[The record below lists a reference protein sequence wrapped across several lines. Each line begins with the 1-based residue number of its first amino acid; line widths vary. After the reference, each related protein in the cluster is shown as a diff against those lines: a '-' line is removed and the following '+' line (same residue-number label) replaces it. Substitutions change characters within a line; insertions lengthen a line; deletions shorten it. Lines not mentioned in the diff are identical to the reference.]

1 MRGLYIYIED
11 SKHQLLTRTLSSIFD
26 YESPVDHIVDGI
38 FYTIAFI
45 LAPSVFGAN
54 FNTLILSLLVLSVN
68 FTFMVCFTSV
78 ENLKVRDQ
86 YLTSSQCHSLSNS
99 LLMMN
104 HPALFIHS
112 TTLFSLLNR
121 GLFAS

>member
-26 YESPVDHIVDGI
+26 YELPVDHIVDGI

-45 LAPSVFGAN
+45 LAPSVFGADI
-54 FNTLILSLLVLSVN
+54 NTLILSLLVISVN
-68 FTFMVCFTSV
+68 FTFMICFMSA

-86 YLTSSQCHSLSNS
+86 YLTSSQYHLLSNS
-99 LLMMN
+99 LLTKN
-104 HPALFIHS
+104 HPVFRY
-112 TTLFSLLNR
+112 TVFS
-121 GLFAS
+121 F